1 MRKYAF
7 RRLLQL
13 IPILFAITFLSY
25 GMMRIAGS
33 DVVTQKMENTGQIL
47 SEDKLN
53 AAREQLGLDK
63 PFLTQYFVWLGK
75 LLHGD
80 MGNSYVSSLPVFDT
94 FISKLPATLLLTVTS
109 ILLTIIISIPLGI
122 LSAVKQNT
130 ITDYLIRLCSFIGN
144 SLPNFFVSLLLMY
157 FLAIRLRIFPV
168 ISKDVSLKSVAMPAI
183 TLAIAMSAKYLRQV
197 RATVLDELSKD
208 YVAGAKAR
216 GVKFSVTLW
225 KSIMKASLVT
235 IITLL
240 MLSVGNLLGGTA
252 IVESIFMW
260 DGVGKMAVDAI
271 SMRDY
276 PIIQAYVMWM
286 GKSAYRS
293 VIPVPGSENPS
304 GRCETMSEKQN
315 KNVTVRVQKIKKN
328 HIKQKLIFF
337 LILAIG
343 LVILAIFSE
352 HLCPYDP
359 YAQNLA
365 SALQPPSLQHPMGT
379 DTYGRDMLSRVI
391 SGARASIFSTFILVA
406 VIAVLGTAVGVC
418 CGYFGGAAD
427 AVMMR
432 ISDVCLAF
440 PGLVFAM
447 AIAAIL
453 GGGIQNAIIAL
464 AVVSWPKYS
473 RIARGQTLALKEEP
487 YIHAAILAGDSSG
500 QIMLR
505 HILPN
510 MLGPV
515 LVTAML
521 DIGTMMMELAG
532 LSFLGLGAQIPMAEW
547 GSMMSSGRSM
557 IQTYPWVV
565 LSPGIAIFIS
575 VAIFNLLGDTVRD
588 YLDPKNSR
596 S

>member
-1 MRKYAF
+1 
-7 RRLLQL
+7 
-13 IPILFAITFLSY
+13 
-25 GMMRIAGS
+25 
-33 DVVTQKMENTGQIL
+33 
-47 SEDKLN
+47 
-53 AAREQLGLDK
+53 
-63 PFLTQYFVWLGK
+63 
-75 LLHGD
+75 
-80 MGNSYVSSLPVFDT
+80 
-94 FISKLPATLLLTVTS
+94 
-109 ILLTIIISIPLGI
+109 
-122 LSAVKQNT
+122 
-130 ITDYLIRLCSFIGN
+130 
-144 SLPNFFVSLLLMY
+144 
-157 FLAIRLRIFPV
+157 
-168 ISKDVSLKSVAMPAI
+168 
-183 TLAIAMSAKYLRQV
+183 
-197 RATVLDELSKD
+197 
-208 YVAGAKAR
+208 
-216 GVKFSVTLW
+216 
-225 KSIMKASLVT
+225 
-235 IITLL
+235 
-240 MLSVGNLLGGTA
+240 
-252 IVESIFMW
+252 
-260 DGVGKMAVDAI
+260 
-271 SMRDY
+271 
-276 PIIQAYVMWM
+276 
-286 GKSAYRS
+286 
-293 VIPVPGSENPS
+293 
-304 GRCETMSEKQN
+304 MSEMQN

-352 HLCPYDP
+352 YLCPYDP
-359 YAQNLA
+359 YAQDLA

-379 DTYGRDMLSRVI
+379 DTYGRDMLSRGI

-406 VIAVLGTAVGVC
+406 VISVLGTAVGVC

-453 GGGIQNAIIAL
+453 GGGIQNAVIAL

-487 YIHAAILAGDSSG
+487 YIHAAILAGDSSV

-515 LVTAML
+515 LITAML

-547 GSMMSSGRSM
+547 GSMMSGGRSM

-575 VAIFNLLGDTVRD
+575 VAIFNLLGDTFRD

-596 S
+596 L

>member
-1 MRKYAF
+1 
-7 RRLLQL
+7 
-13 IPILFAITFLSY
+13 
-25 GMMRIAGS
+25 
-33 DVVTQKMENTGQIL
+33 
-47 SEDKLN
+47 
-53 AAREQLGLDK
+53 
-63 PFLTQYFVWLGK
+63 
-75 LLHGD
+75 
-80 MGNSYVSSLPVFDT
+80 
-94 FISKLPATLLLTVTS
+94 
-109 ILLTIIISIPLGI
+109 
-122 LSAVKQNT
+122 
-130 ITDYLIRLCSFIGN
+130 
-144 SLPNFFVSLLLMY
+144 
-157 FLAIRLRIFPV
+157 
-168 ISKDVSLKSVAMPAI
+168 
-183 TLAIAMSAKYLRQV
+183 
-197 RATVLDELSKD
+197 
-208 YVAGAKAR
+208 
-216 GVKFSVTLW
+216 
-225 KSIMKASLVT
+225 
-235 IITLL
+235 
-240 MLSVGNLLGGTA
+240 
-252 IVESIFMW
+252 
-260 DGVGKMAVDAI
+260 
-271 SMRDY
+271 
-276 PIIQAYVMWM
+276 
-286 GKSAYRS
+286 
-293 VIPVPGSENPS
+293 
-304 GRCETMSEKQN
+304 MSEKQN

-328 HIKQKLIFF
+328 HIKQKLVFF

-343 LVILAIFSE
+343 LVILAVFSE

-359 YAQNLA
+359 YAQDLA

-406 VIAVLGTAVGVC
+406 VIFVLGTAVGVC

-453 GGGIQNAIIAL
+453 GGGIQNAVIAL

-547 GSMMSSGRSM
+547 GRC
-557 IQTYPWVV
+557 
-565 LSPGIAIFIS
+565 
-575 VAIFNLLGDTVRD
+575 
-588 YLDPKNSR
+588 
-596 S
+596 

>member
-1 MRKYAF
+1 
-7 RRLLQL
+7 
-13 IPILFAITFLSY
+13 
-25 GMMRIAGS
+25 
-33 DVVTQKMENTGQIL
+33 
-47 SEDKLN
+47 
-53 AAREQLGLDK
+53 
-63 PFLTQYFVWLGK
+63 
-75 LLHGD
+75 
-80 MGNSYVSSLPVFDT
+80 
-94 FISKLPATLLLTVTS
+94 
-109 ILLTIIISIPLGI
+109 
-122 LSAVKQNT
+122 
-130 ITDYLIRLCSFIGN
+130 
-144 SLPNFFVSLLLMY
+144 
-157 FLAIRLRIFPV
+157 
-168 ISKDVSLKSVAMPAI
+168 
-183 TLAIAMSAKYLRQV
+183 
-197 RATVLDELSKD
+197 
-208 YVAGAKAR
+208 
-216 GVKFSVTLW
+216 
-225 KSIMKASLVT
+225 
-235 IITLL
+235 
-240 MLSVGNLLGGTA
+240 
-252 IVESIFMW
+252 
-260 DGVGKMAVDAI
+260 
-271 SMRDY
+271 
-276 PIIQAYVMWM
+276 
-286 GKSAYRS
+286 
-293 VIPVPGSENPS
+293 
-304 GRCETMSEKQN
+304 MSEKQN

-359 YAQNLA
+359 YAQDLA

-406 VIAVLGTAVGVC
+406 VIFVLGTAVGVC

-432 ISDVCLAF
+432 ISDV
-440 PGLVFAM
+440 FAM

-453 GGGIQNAIIAL
+453 GGGIQNAVIAL